1 MKAILSELR
10 AADQFSLIDF
20 NHNVRCWRDNL
31 VSATPSQ
38 VEDAKKY
45 IQTIHPNGGMR
56 FCLQGPHRSA
66 ISQEWV
72 PRTAFRWS
80 EYFYKESLIPK
91 IGKACLKKS
100 KNCSLLY

>member
-56 FCLQGPHRSA
+56 FWLQELLTGAAYHRNGYLRQHSDCQ
-66 ISQEWV
+66 S
-72 PRTAFRWS
+72 
-80 EYFYKESLIPK
+80 IPK
-91 IGKACLKKS
+91 KK
-100 KNCSLLY
+100 KKQEKHA

>member
-31 VSATPSQ
+31 VSATPAQ

-56 FCLQGPHRSA
+56 F
-66 ISQEWV
+66 
-72 PRTAFRWS
+72 
-80 EYFYKESLIPK
+80 
-91 IGKACLKKS
+91 
-100 KNCSLLY
+100 

>member
-31 VSATPSQ
+31 VSATPAQ

-56 FCLQGPHRSA
+56 FWLQGALGS
-66 ISQEWV
+66 ITEMG
-72 PRTAFRWS
+72 F
-80 EYFYKESLIPK
+80 
-91 IGKACLKKS
+91 
-100 KNCSLLY
+100 

>member
-38 VEDAKKY
+38 VEEAKKY

-56 FCLQGPHRSA
+56 F
-66 ISQEWV
+66 
-72 PRTAFRWS
+72 
-80 EYFYKESLIPK
+80 
-91 IGKACLKKS
+91 
-100 KNCSLLY
+100 